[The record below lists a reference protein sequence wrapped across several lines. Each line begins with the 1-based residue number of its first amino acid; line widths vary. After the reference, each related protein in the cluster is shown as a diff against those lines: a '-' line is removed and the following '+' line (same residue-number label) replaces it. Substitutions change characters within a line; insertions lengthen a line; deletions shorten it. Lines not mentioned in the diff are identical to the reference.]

1 MIRIERDSPARED
14 VRQLLAEHLADMF
27 ATSPAESVHAL
38 DPAALAGPGISFW
51 TAREDGVLLGC
62 GALKQLGPGAAGAGQ
77 GELKSMRTAAPAR
90 GRGVATLLPSHILA
104 EARRAGC
111 RRLYLETGSEDFFA
125 PARRL
130 YQRHGFDLCP
140 PFAGYT
146 EDPNSVFMVLD
157 LAPDG
162 P

>member
-1 MIRIERDSPARED
+1 MIRIDRDNPGRAD

-51 TAREDGVLLGC
+51 TAREDGELLGC
-62 GALKQLGPGAAGAGQ
+62 GALKQLGTGASGAKQ
-77 GELKSMRTAAPAR
+77 GEIKSMRTAAHAR
-90 GRGVATLLPSHILA
+90 GQGVATLLLNHIVD
-104 EARRAGC
+104 EARRGGYG
-111 RRLYLETGSEDFFA
+111 RLYLETGSQDFFK

-130 YQRHGFDLCP
+130 YRRHRFEICP
-140 PFAGYT
+140 PFVGYT
-146 EDPNSVFMVLD
+146 EDPNSVFMTLALD
-157 LAPDG
+157 APR

>member
-1 MIRIERDSPARED
+1 MIRIDRDNPNRAD

-51 TAREDGVLLGC
+51 TARVDGELLGC
-62 GALKQLGPGAAGAGQ
+62 GALKQLETGAPGITQ
-77 GELKSMRTAAPAR
+77 GEIKSMRTAAHAR
-90 GRGVATLLPSHILA
+90 GRGVATVLLNHILT
-104 EARRAGC
+104 EARRAGHQ
-111 RRLYLETGSEDFFA
+111 RLYLETGSQDFFA

-130 YQRHGFDLCP
+130 YQRHGFGVCP

-146 EDPNSVFMVLD
+146 EDPNSVFMTLPLD
-157 LAPDG
+157 APR